1 MPKMQR
7 AESEKSSG
15 CWESRYDEMMQGS
28 SPKLINIAPPA
39 LHRCNII
46 NGNLA
51 KPHTKREP
59 SAGAKEIYLE
69 ISIS

>member
-1 MPKMQR
+1 
-7 AESEKSSG
+7 
-15 CWESRYDEMMQGS
+15 MMQGS
-28 SPKLINIAPPA
+28 SPKLINIAPVA

-59 SAGAKEIYLE
+59 SAGAREIYLE